1 MNQRLRRKT
10 EKRKRKQICEVLD
23 LCLQING
30 LQSSRQELT
39 GDHPTAF
46 FSFWGHMAMIKAD
59 VHREGWK
66 EWASADEYL
75 IAFITEPGE
84 VEQLIR
90 RLKQLKKD
98 LHSGN
103 CNRSNKQK

>member
-10 EKRKRKQICEVLD
+10 EKRKRQQICEVLD

-30 LQSSRQELT
+30 LQGNRQELT

-46 FSFWGHMAMIKAD
+46 FFFWGHMAMIKAD

-66 EWASADEYL
+66 AGASADERL
-75 IAFITEPGE
+75 DALITEPGE
-84 VEQLIR
+84 VERLIR
-90 RLKQLKKD
+90 QLKQLKKD

-103 CNRSNKQK
+103 CNRSNK